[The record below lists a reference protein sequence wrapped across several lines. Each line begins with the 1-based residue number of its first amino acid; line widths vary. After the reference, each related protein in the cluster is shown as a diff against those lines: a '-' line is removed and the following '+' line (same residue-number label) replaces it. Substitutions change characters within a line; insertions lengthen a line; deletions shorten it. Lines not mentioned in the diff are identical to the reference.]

1 MSDMASSAHAV
12 REHSV
17 AGRKLKSR
25 IFDGFMWLTGVIAL
39 VPLVLIVGYVLLK
52 GVPALSSDFFT
63 QTAPPPGLPGGGM
76 AQAMTGSA
84 IIVGGAILMSV
95 PLGILTAIY
104 LSEYG
109 RDRLASA
116 TRFVAEILLS
126 TPSIVAGAFI
136 WAVLVTAMHTF
147 SALAASIALT
157 VLMWPIITR
166 GAEETLRLVPDDL
179 REAALALGVPR
190 WRVVLSVVLPTAGPG
205 IFTVVMLSVAR
216 GLGET
221 APVLLT
227 ALGNDFLNLDPSQ
240 PTDAVPLRIYN
251 YAQSPI
257 VAWHDFAWGGAIV
270 LLVVVLTLSIGARI
284 LSDRQQRRLK

>member
-1 MSDMASSAHAV
+1 MNDMTASRAGRQYTASS
-12 REHSV
+12 
-17 AGRKLKSR
+17 RKLKSR
-25 IFDGFMWLTGVIAL
+25 VFDGLMWLSGLIAL
-39 VPLVLIVGYVLLK
+39 IPLVLIIGYVLLK
-52 GVPALSSDFFT
+52 GLPALNGAFFT
-63 QTAPPPGLPGGGM
+63 QTAPPPGLPGGGVS
-76 AQAMTGSA
+76 QALVGSGL
-84 IIVGGAILMSV
+84 IVGMGILISV

-109 RDRLASA
+109 RGKLASA

-136 WAVLVTAMHTF
+136 WAIVVTAMHSF
-147 SALAASIALT
+147 SAIAGSIALT

-190 WRVVLSVVLPTAGPG
+190 WRVVLSIVLPTAGPG
-205 IFTVVMLSVAR
+205 LFTVIMLSVAR

-227 ALGNDFLNLDPSQ
+227 ALGNDFMNTNPTQ

-257 VAWHDFAWGGAIV
+257 VAWHDFAWGSAIV

-284 LSDRQQRRLK
+284 LSDRQQRRLR

>member
-1 MSDMASSAHAV
+1 VTDTALTSV
-12 REHSV
+12 GRPRSV

-25 IFDGFMWLTGVIAL
+25 LFDAFMWFAGAVAL
-39 VPLVLIVGYVLLK
+39 VPLVLIVGYVLTK
-52 GVPALSSDFFT
+52 GVPALNMDFFT
-63 QTAPPPGLPGGGM
+63 QSAPTIGLPGGGIS
-76 AQAMTGSA
+76 QA
-84 IIVGGAILMSV
+84 IVGSGMIVGVAILISV

-109 RDRLASA
+109 RGKLASV

-147 SALAASIALT
+147 SAVAGSIALS

-190 WRVVLSVVLPTAGPG
+190 WRVVFSIVLPTAGPG
-205 IFTVVMLSVAR
+205 LFTVVMLSIAR

-227 ALGNDFLNLDPSQ
+227 ALGNDFMNVDPTQ

-251 YAQSPI
+251 YAQSA
-257 VAWHDFAWGGAIV
+257 VVQWHDLAWGGAIV
-270 LLVVVLTLSIGARI
+270 LLAVVLTLSIGARI
-284 LSDRQQRRLK
+284 LSDRQQRRLR

>member
-1 MSDMASSAHAV
+1 MSEATTSLGLVHERSMAS
-12 REHSV
+12 
-17 AGRKLKSR
+17 RKLKDR
-25 IFDGFMWLTGVIAL
+25 VFGALMWVAGGIAL
-39 VPLVLIVGYVLLK
+39 VPLVLIISYVLLK
-52 GVPALSSDFFT
+52 GVPALNFDFFT
-63 QTAPPPGLPGGGM
+63 QSAPAPGLPGGGIS
-76 AQAMTGSA
+76 QAIVGSG
-84 IIVGGAILMSV
+84 IIVGVGVLISV

-109 RDRLASA
+109 RGTLASA
-116 TRFVAEILLS
+116 TRFIAEILLS
-126 TPSIVAGAFI
+126 TPSIVAGAFV
-136 WAVLVTAMHTF
+136 WAVVVTAMHSF
-147 SALAASIALT
+147 SAVAGSIALS

-190 WRVVLSVVLPTAGPG
+190 WRVVLSIVLPTAGPG
-205 IFTVVMLSVAR
+205 IFTVVMLSIAR

-227 ALGNDFLNLDPSQ
+227 ALGNDFMNVDPTQ

-251 YAQSPI
+251 YAQSAI
-257 VAWHDFAWGGAIV
+257 ASWHDFAWGGAIV

-284 LSDRQQRRLK
+284 LSDRQQRRLR